1 MSLPSSNNPQISGFY
16 GPGPWAAWIITLAIS
31 WINTIQND
39 YTHNMHFI
47 GYALYTNFAA
57 IKLIRQLNLAIDEE
71 KISSVV
77 RLNPGVPHYKI
88 DWESNPVEVDE
99 ARRQMLAA
107 AVAVVHVGIQTAT
120 MQIIACFY
128 KERQPNFDPKEPI
141 KRRRFIVSVGLV
153 LPIGAIWYAS
163 IWISFD
169 RLGVI
174 MLPGSLLP
182 GLTTLI
188 SSWVKILWW
197 WRYNGVD
204 RAPGLARLCVFGA
217 VLNWALRCWAKPR
230 LQFHNPE
237 NSLLSGNLCPR
248 ERCCFVPCAPQSIGE
263 MDQIFSLVITLSLF
277 LYEFE
282 SQLVRVARKC
292 IGAVRKCIECLLE
305 TRFGS
310 LMVRI
315 VRRWIEFYHRSG
327 LSLFI
332 TGRHPEE

>member
-1 MSLPSSNNPQISGFY
+1 
-16 GPGPWAAWIITLAIS
+16 
-31 WINTIQND
+31 
-39 YTHNMHFI
+39 
-47 GYALYTNFAA
+47 
-57 IKLIRQLNLAIDEE
+57 
-71 KISSVV
+71 
-77 RLNPGVPHYKI
+77 
-88 DWESNPVEVDE
+88 
-99 ARRQMLAA
+99 
-107 AVAVVHVGIQTAT
+107 
-120 MQIIACFY
+120 
-128 KERQPNFDPKEPI
+128 
-141 KRRRFIVSVGLV
+141 
-153 LPIGAIWYAS
+153 
-163 IWISFD
+163 
-169 RLGVI
+169 